1 MSECDEHIRSFLAM
15 DYKESRENN
24 SIRLE
29 IAGPQMPVWF
39 ILRTGEGTIDKV
51 TGGTWKKVEEQVYLI
66 EAQESS
72 VVIQMK

>member
-1 MSECDEHIRSFLAM
+1 
-15 DYKESRENN
+15 
-24 SIRLE
+24 
-29 IAGPQMPVWF
+29 MPVWF